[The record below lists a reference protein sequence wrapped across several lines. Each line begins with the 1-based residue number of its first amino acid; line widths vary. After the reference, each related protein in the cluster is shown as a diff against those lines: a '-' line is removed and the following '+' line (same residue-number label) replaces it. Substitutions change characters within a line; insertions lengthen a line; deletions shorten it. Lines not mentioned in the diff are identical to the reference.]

1 MRISIDN
8 WILLWKKQKRLQ
20 EIEVDATDLPLM
32 PIIEKDPD
40 LIKTFKDVPVLSLY
54 PADLD
59 GLRVCQK
66 ILQASPGVKEM
77 TLSAGAF
84 KASTDR
90 DPEDLQDSSTRAGL
104 YSRTVFS
111 HLQPFDACS
120 PLILKS
126 LHIEYLSLRYAA
138 DTYLRA
144 INFSC
149 LKTLEVFH
157 CVGAENLFSQLS
169 KPNIRPG
176 QLKHLYWT
184 QSSVRESHILE
195 AFEELLET
203 LLGLETLHVEIDYV
217 DNLPKVKA
225 ITRHGKTLKY
235 LCINIQAVDSTINY
249 DPVDFT
255 SLCTSCPELE
265 QLSIVFPTTSVDSAE
280 ASPDFATF
288 LVRAQRGQAVFM
300 VFYSPASVDK
310 HKEASLS

>member
-8 WILLWKKQKRLQ
+8 WVLLWRKQKRLQ

-32 PIIEKDPD
+32 PIIEKDRN
-40 LIKTFKDVPVLSLY
+40 LIKAFKDVPVLSLY
-54 PADLD
+54 PAELD

-66 ILQASPGVKEM
+66 ILQASPGVKEL

-84 KASTDR
+84 KASDDR
-90 DPEDLQDSSTRAGL
+90 DPEDLQDSSTHAGL
-104 YSRTVFS
+104 FSRTVFS

-120 PLILKS
+120 PLILTS
-126 LHIEYLSLRYAA
+126 LHLEHLSLRYAA
-138 DTYLRA
+138 DTYLRV
-144 INFSC
+144 IKFSC

-195 AFEELLET
+195 AFEGLLET

-225 ITRHGKTLKY
+225 ITHHGKTLKY
-235 LCINIQAVDSTINY
+235 LSMNIQAVDSTINY

-255 SLCTSCPELE
+255 YLCTSCPELE
-265 QLSIVFPTTSVDSAE
+265 QLSVAFPATPVDSAE
-280 ASPDFATF
+280 ASPNFATF
-288 LVRAQRGQAVFM
+288 LVRAQSRQAVSWSFT
-300 VFYSPASVDK
+300 YL
-310 HKEASLS
+310 HR